1 MDIEELYNL
10 LRTER
15 KTRSIQPFPENEIK
29 QYLSELKT
37 LQREL
42 LADERMWKER
52 RRVEDELE
60 TAEFCVRE
68 IIRLRAIKVT
78 HHAIFTS
85 LVCDV
90 SDSPLVLKNMTEEEG
105 EIFWRL
111 CEGLKKIY
119 EKVMREL

>member
-29 QYLSELKT
+29 QYLSELKA
-37 LQREL
+37 LQRRL
-42 LADERMWKER
+42 LVDERRWKER
-52 RRVEDELE
+52 RKVEDELE

-68 IIRLRAIKVT
+68 IIRLRAMKVT
-78 HHAIFTS
+78 NHAIFES
-85 LVCDV
+85 LV
-90 SDSPLVLKNMTEEEG
+90 SDSPLVPKNMTKEEEG
-105 EIFWRL
+105 VFWRL
-111 CEGLKKIY
+111 CEELKEIY

>member
-68 IIRLRAIKVT
+68 IIRLRAMKVT
-78 HHAIFTS
+78 NHAIFES
-85 LVCDV
+85 LV
-90 SDSPLVLKNMTEEEG
+90 SDSHSPLVPKNMTKEEE
-105 EIFWRL
+105 EVFWRL
-111 CEGLKKIY
+111 CEGLKEIY